1 MFDANLI
8 SPTAAAVILPISRVM
23 IAASSPGAVP
33 RQDLYPAPAR
43 ASTSLI
49 SASVAVGYSFS
60 SLPVAGFTTWYI
72 VTAAS
77 IEITSQYPLHA
88 KPRVP
93 ARPGWPEQHEH
104 RSKYSRSPSTPAAR
118 PALSGPSPGCDRPC
132 RPVSTE
138 PY

>member
-23 IAASSPGAVP
+23 IAASSSARSRYNWATWRKIAARSSSDVR
-33 RQDLYPAPAR
+33 RQDLYPASAR

-60 SLPVAGFTTWYI
+60 TLPVAGFVTWYI

-77 IEITSQYPLHA
+77 IAITSQYPLHVRA
-88 KPRVP
+88 PGS
-93 ARPGWPEQHEH
+93 ARPGVLRVGLQRGVHDLIG
-104 RSKYSRSPSTPAAR
+104 RLT
-118 PALSGPSPGCDRPC
+118 GP
-132 RPVSTE
+132 
-138 PY
+138 